1 MNVPLL
7 VCAISA
13 VKVPNRMKNKKKQL
27 IGIDLFAGA
36 GGFSLGFEDAGFSI
50 VYALEKDIYAAET
63 YKHNR
68 NGRIIVDTTDIVDIR
83 PVEILR
89 KLGLG
94 KGDLDIVLGG
104 PPCQGFSIA
113 NMRTRNK
120 ENPSNQLI
128 FRFWDMVRQLMPRWF
143 VMENVAG
150 LETFDYGK
158 TKEELVQL
166 FKRSGYQVEAMVLNA
181 SYFGVPQ
188 TRKRIFFVGNRV
200 GKPLGFLQDLAQL
213 RSSSFT
219 SVREAMDDLPPLPCG
234 NLIDPIPYVK
244 DDADATEYQRL
255 MRLRTGIEVHN
266 NLVSRNNALVL
277 ERYRYIKQGE
287 NLRALAI
294 RKPELLYNYKDL
306 SKSHEWIYLRLCWDK
321 PSVVISNYR
330 KNMLI
335 HPEQDRGLSVRE
347 AARLQSFPDRYIFCG
362 PLGYQQQQ
370 VANAVPPLLG
380 KSLATA
386 ILNAE

>member
-1 MNVPLL
+1 
-7 VCAISA
+7 
-13 VKVPNRMKNKKKQL
+13 
-27 IGIDLFAGA
+27 
-36 GGFSLGFEDAGFSI
+36 
-50 VYALEKDIYAAET
+50 
-63 YKHNR
+63 
-68 NGRIIVDTTDIVDIR
+68 
-83 PVEILR
+83 
-89 KLGLG
+89 
-94 KGDLDIVLGG
+94 
-104 PPCQGFSIA
+104 
-113 NMRTRNK
+113 
-120 ENPSNQLI
+120 
-128 FRFWDMVRQLMPRWF
+128 
-143 VMENVAG
+143 
-150 LETFDYGK
+150 
-158 TKEELVQL
+158 VQL

>member
-1 MNVPLL
+1 MEIKDRRRP
-7 VCAISA
+7 
-13 VKVPNRMKNKKKQL
+13 

-36 GGFSLGFEDAGFSI
+36 GGLSLGFEEAGFNI
-50 VYALEKDIYAAET
+50 VYALEKDRYAAET
-63 YKHNR
+63 YKRNR
-68 NGRIIVDTTDIVDIR
+68 DGGIIVDTIDIVDIR
-83 PVEILR
+83 PVEILK
-89 KLGLG
+89 KLGLD
-94 KGDLDIVLGG
+94 KGDIDIVLGG

-120 ENPSNQLI
+120 DNPSNQLI
-128 FRFWDMVRQLMPRWF
+128 FWFWDFIRELMPKWF

-150 LETFDYGK
+150 LQNFDDGK
-158 TKEELVQL
+158 VKDEMVQL
-166 FKRSGYQVEAMVLNA
+166 FKNSGYRTEAVVLNA

-188 TRKRIFFVGNRV
+188 RRKRLLLVGNRV
-200 GKPLGFLQDLAQL
+200 GRSLGFLRELAQL
-213 RSSSFT
+213 RSSSLT
-219 SVREAMDDLPPLPCG
+219 SVREAIDDLPPLPCG

-244 DDADATEYQRL
+244 DKADATEYQRL
-255 MRLRTGIEVHN
+255 MRSRNGIEVYN
-266 NLVSRNNALVL
+266 NFVSMNNALVL
-277 ERYRYIKQGE
+277 QRYRYIKQGE

-294 RKPELLYNYKDL
+294 RKPKLLYNYKDL
-306 SKSHEWIYLRLCWDK
+306 SKCHEWIYLRLYWDK

-347 AARLQSFPDRYIFCG
+347 AARLQSFPDHYIFCG
-362 PLGYQQQQ
+362 SIGFQQQQ